1 MVTEAVLF
9 DFSGTLFRLEESV
22 FHAAGLCDSAGR
34 AFDADEIAEIT
45 RRMTHPVGQLVEF
58 DEAGKYAWDRR
69 DLDPAYHRAA
79 YLQVLHRSGVPEES
93 ARRMYQRVVDP
104 LSWTP
109 YPDTGNVLAA
119 LAERGVR
126 VAIVSNTG
134 FDPRHAFVS
143 RGWDRYITHFTLSF
157 EVGATKPDPR
167 IFRSALEHLGVAPDR
182 ALMVGDS
189 VEADGGALGLGCDFA
204 HVEALP
210 TRSRAAALSKAVHQR
225 VLFDA
230 AA

>member
-1 MVTEAVLF
+1 MVIDAVLF

-22 FHAAGLCDSAGR
+22 FHTAGLTDSSGR
-34 AFDADEIAEIT
+34 AFDASEIAEIT

-69 DLDPAYHRAA
+69 DLDPTCHRAA
-79 YLQVLHRSGVPEES
+79 YVQVLERSGVPEQA
-93 ARRMYQRVVDP
+93 ARHMYERVVDP

-109 YPDTGNVLAA
+109 YPDTGNVLRA

-134 FDPRHAFVS
+134 FDPRRAFIS
-143 RGWDRYITHFTLSF
+143 RGWDRYVTHFTLSF

-167 IFRSALEHLGVAPDR
+167 IFRSALERLGVAPDR

-189 VEADGGALGLGCDFA
+189 VEADGGAIAIGCDFA

-210 TRSRAAALSKAVHQR
+210 TRSRAAALSKAVHQH
-225 VLFDA
+225 VWFDA